1 MMASS
6 SFVLKDKNAK
16 GKTPIFL
23 LFSFEGQRIKISTK
37 ESIEPEYWN
46 FKKQRV
52 MQTLEVPNHQ
62 EINNNLN
69 IIERRAH
76 EIYEN
81 IVEECALSG
90 RRLKPDDLKPDF
102 YKFLFTDDSLSQNQ
116 EKLSFFEYFERLI
129 RIRFENKKVG
139 DKSIFIY
146 RRAFS
151 LLWDFQYDTN
161 ERVAFERF
169 NLEFSIKFRKYLEE
183 QMGFSPN
190 TIQKHFKV
198 IRMVLNTAETDNYIV
213 NKQYKSNDFMPGGEE
228 VFDIALTYE
237 EVEALR
243 KYDFSQN
250 KRIEKVRDLFVVGCF
265 TGLRFS
271 DLSELGKE
279 HLNGNFFTIVQKKTK
294 KKNPLPINIPILEPV
309 REILEKYSYKLPN
322 DISNQKMNEYLKEM
336 AKETNLFNELVTY
349 NRTKAGKAETVS
361 NPRHQEITTHT
372 ARRTYCTMC
381 YNIGIPTHAI
391 MMVSGHK
398 TEKAFLRYLKVTDKE
413 HAKRSAEIWKEY
425 IENRAGKIVKLNAK
439 VS

>member
-1 MMASS
+1 MST
-6 SFVLKDKNAK
+6 FILKDRKAK
-16 GKTPIFL
+16 GKTQIVL
-23 LFSFEGQRIKISTK
+23 SFSFNGQRIKISTG
-37 ESIEPEYWN
+37 ESIEPVYWN
-46 FKKQRV
+46 HRTYRV
-52 MQTLEVPNHQ
+52 IQTLAVPNFQ
-62 EINNNLN
+62 EINNNLT
-69 IIERRAH
+69 IIENRAN

-81 IVEECALSG
+81 LVQECALSG
-90 RRLKPDDLKPDF
+90 RTLKADDIKPDF
-102 YKFLFTDDSLSQNQ
+102 RKFLFTDVALSRSQ
-116 EKLSFFEYFERLI
+116 EKLSFFDYFERLI
-129 RIRFENKKVG
+129 RIRIENKKVSN
-139 DKSIFIY
+139 KSIFIY
-146 RRAFS
+146 NRVYR
-151 LLWDFQYDTN
+151 LLRDFEFDTN

-169 NLEFSIKFRKYLEE
+169 NEEFSVLFRKYLEE
-183 QMGFSPN
+183 QKGFSPN
-190 TIQKHFKV
+190 TIRKYFKV
-198 IRMVLNTAETDNYIV
+198 VRMVLNKAETEDYHINRLF
-213 NKQYKSNDFMPGGEE
+213 KSEDFMPSGEE

-237 EVEALR
+237 DVEALR
-243 KYDFSQN
+243 KYDFSHN
-250 KRIEKVRDLFVVGCF
+250 KRLEKVRDLFVVGCF

-309 REILEKYSYKLPN
+309 REILEKYNYKLPN

-425 IENRAGKIVKLNAK
+425 MENRAGKIVKLNAK
-439 VS
+439 IS